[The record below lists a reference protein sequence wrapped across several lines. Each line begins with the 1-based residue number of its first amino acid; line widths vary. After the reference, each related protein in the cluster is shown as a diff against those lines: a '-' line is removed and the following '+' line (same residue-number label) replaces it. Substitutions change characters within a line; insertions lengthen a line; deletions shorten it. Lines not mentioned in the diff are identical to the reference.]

1 MRYKFPII
9 TDLSQVEAAIKGRE
23 EFIVAEREFG
33 YVVNYLVNFE
43 TTFPQ
48 INTKDP
54 ELNKLAQ
61 QILNPSARLPRDQA
75 APPNPRQ
82 ALGRVLQRRREQLLR
97 RVGRP

>member
-1 MRYKFPII
+1 M
-9 TDLSQVEAAIKGRE
+9 
-23 EFIVAEREFG
+23 
-33 YVVNYLVNFE
+33 
-43 TTFPQ
+43 TFS
-48 INTKDP
+48 DP

-61 QILNPSARLPRDQA
+61 QILNPSPQLPRDQA